1 MYEKGLLATVDVNRL
16 AEAHVCVYEEM
27 NRTASGRYICFDQ
40 VIKNEEEVESLAHE
54 TGIRVNLIS
63 ETENASADAPT
74 QLELSNL
81 KLSRLVSRVRN
92 CKNTFQNS
100 G

>member
-16 AEAHVCVYEEM
+16 AEAHVCVLEEL

-40 VIKNEEEVESLAHE
+40 VIKNEEEVETLVRE

-63 ETENASADAPT
+63 ENASGNAPR

-81 KLSRLVSRVRN
+81 KLSRLMSRVRN
-92 CKNTFQNS
+92 CK
-100 G
+100 